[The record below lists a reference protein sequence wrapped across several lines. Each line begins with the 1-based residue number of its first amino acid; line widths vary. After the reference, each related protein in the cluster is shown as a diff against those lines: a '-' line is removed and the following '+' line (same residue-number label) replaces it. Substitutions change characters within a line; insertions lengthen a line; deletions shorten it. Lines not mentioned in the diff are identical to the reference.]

1 MEFLDLRQLLRPLL
15 KWWWLLALAAVL
27 GAASSLVYT
36 LRQPPEYSART
47 TILVGS
53 SFEDPNPNSVQLNL
67 SQQLAQAYADLAQR
81 TTIQDTTA
89 EALGLAGL
97 PPYTVFLVPD
107 TQIIEI
113 TVTDGSPQTAQAVAN
128 ELVNQLIARGPA
140 GQEAQDREAFINQ
153 QLAKLEASIT
163 NTEQEIEAKQAEL
176 ADLFSARELAAAQGQ
191 ITALETKMS
200 SLQSNYAALLAQTQR
215 GQLNRITVLEP
226 APLPRRPI
234 QQNVPLNIAVAVMIG
249 LALAAAGAYLME
261 FLDNSLHNSEE
272 VQRALELPV
281 LGAVPEI
288 RENDKLVMMKAA
300 PSVATEAYRGLRTNL
315 QYVSFDRPIHTV
327 LVTGPAAQEGKSM
340 TAANLA
346 LALASAG
353 KRVVLVDGDLHRP
366 TQHRLFKTANK
377 PGLTNILLEP
387 NLELETV
394 LQTTAAENLWVL
406 PSGPLPPNP
415 AELLA
420 SSRMLDLLE
429 KLKAHADAVIFDSP
443 PVTAVVDATVLSTLA
458 DGVLLVVR
466 VGRTQKDTAQ
476 RALKLLRDVNAH
488 VLGAVVDGVADSRQG
503 YYYTSSYGYNF
514 SSNGAPARRQP
525 SASKPGAKP
534 SAARPSAAPVA
545 MSAAGA
551 ATAGEGVPPPP
562 GAGPANLP
570 GRSIF
575 SRPRPKNG
583 GPD

>member
-36 LRQPPEYSART
+36 LRQPPEYAART

-53 SFEDPNPNSVQLNL
+53 NFDDPNPNSVQLSI

-81 TTIQDTTA
+81 APIQDATA
-89 EALGLAGL
+89 DALGLESL

-113 TVTDGSPQTAQAVAN
+113 TVNDGSPEVAQAVAN
-128 ELVNQLIARGPA
+128 ELVNQLIARGPESE
-140 GQEAQDREAFINQ
+140 QEQDREDFINQ

-234 QQNVPLNIAVAVMIG
+234 QQNIPLNIAVAVVVGIT
-249 LALAAAGAYLME
+249 LAALGAYLME
-261 FLDNSLHNSEE
+261 FLDNSLHNSED
-272 VQRALELPV
+272 VQRALDLPV
-281 LGAVPEI
+281 LGTVPEI
-288 RENDKLVMMKAA
+288 RGEDKLVMMKAA

-315 QYVSFDRPIHTV
+315 QYVSFDRPIRTV
-327 LVTGPAAQEGKSM
+327 LVTGAAAHEGKSL

-353 KRVVLVDGDLHRP
+353 KRVILVDSDLHRP
-366 TQHRLFKTANK
+366 TQHRLFKASNK

-387 NLELETV
+387 SLELDTV
-394 LQTTAAENLWVL
+394 LQQTATENLRFL

-420 SSRMLDLLE
+420 SDRMLDLLE
-429 KLKAHADAVIFDSP
+429 KLKAHADMVVFDSP

-476 RALKLLRDVNAH
+476 RALKLLRDVNAR
-488 VLGAVVDGVADSRQG
+488 VLGTVVDGMAESRQG

-514 SSNGAPARRQP
+514 SANGTPTRRQP
-525 SASKPGAKP
+525 STAKPNAPKPTALTAGAPAP
-534 SAARPSAAPVA
+534 SAAT
-545 MSAAGA
+545 AAGGGDVLPA
-551 ATAGEGVPPPP
+551 AAPPPP
-562 GAGPANLP
+562 SGLP
-570 GRSIF
+570 GKSIF
-575 SRPRPKNG
+575 SRSRPKNG